1 MMKTNTNRTLF
12 TYQKIST
19 AAAFLLLAVLIV
31 FPLLMI
37 FRTAID
43 QNGVIDLMA
52 PLRLLGQSD
61 LTSVMFSTLWLGCC
75 VIVTT
80 TVLALPLAWMM
91 AKTAIG
97 RQRWLDVVFL
107 IPFMTPPY
115 IGSMGWMLFMQK
127 NGYMEQ
133 ILPASAKITPAFFS
147 FGGMVMIMSLHL
159 FPFLYLILRNTLEQI
174 GGSTEE
180 AASVHGASFGYRFR
194 RIILPLLLSS
204 YAMGALLIFV
214 KTIAEFG
221 TPATFGR
228 KIGFYVMTSEIHKY
242 ISSWPIDFGKAT
254 SLASLLL
261 TACLL
266 MWYIQS
272 ILSSRYSYRLTG
284 GKGSRSKKYSLRGW
298 SGIVCWLYISIL
310 LITSIGIPYFSVIT
324 ASLLRL
330 RGTGLAVGNF
340 TLEHYKDLL
349 SFGSESMEALINSF
363 TLSLVAATIAVLI
376 GTFLAL
382 KVGQGKR
389 WSQKGIDLFSLMP
402 NTVPGIVIVVG
413 LILFWNSPWMPIPLY
428 NSYGMVVLTY
438 IILFLPYTL
447 QYVKANNGQ
456 IDPILLQA
464 GAISGGHPLYVFRR
478 ILLPLLLPGMIAGW
492 TMTFTIANRELVAS
506 LLILP
511 PSMQTSATYIFAQFE
526 QGAVSMGM
534 AMAVVSVGITTILL
548 LILQTLPAYRK
559 QQVS

>member
-298 SGIVCWLYISIL
+298 SGIVCWLYISVL

-340 TLEHYKDLL
+340 TFEHYKDLL
-349 SFGSESMEALINSF
+349 SWGSESMEALINSF

-534 AMAVVSVGITTILL
+534 AMAVVSVGITTVLL

>member
-43 QNGVIDLMA
+43 QDGVIDLMA

-298 SGIVCWLYISIL
+298 SGIVCWLYISVL

-349 SFGSESMEALINSF
+349 SWGSESMEALINSF
-363 TLSLVAATIAVLI
+363 TLSLIAATIAVLI

>member
-1 MMKTNTNRTLF
+1 MIHYRKW
-12 TYQKIST
+12 ST

-31 FPLLMI
+31 FPLLLI
-37 FRTAID
+37 FYTAIERD
-43 QNGVIDLMA
+43 GHIDLAA
-52 PLRLLGQSD
+52 PLEIIAGSHLA
-61 LTSVMFSTLWLGCC
+61 SVLFHSLWLGVL
-75 VIVTT
+75 VILVTT
-80 TVLALPLAWMM
+80 ILALPLAWIM
-91 AKTAIG
+91 ARSPLG
-97 RQRWLDVVFL
+97 RQRWLDVVLL

-133 ILPASAKITPAFFS
+133 LLPSAAVWTPAFFS
-147 FGGMVMIMSLHL
+147 LGGMVMIMSLHL
-159 FPFLYLILRNTLEQI
+159 FPFLYLILRNTLLQI
-174 GGSTEE
+174 SGSMEEAGAVHGGSP
-180 AASVHGASFGYRFR
+180 GYRFR

-204 YAMGALLIFV
+204 YAMGVLLIFV

-228 KIGFYVMTSEIHKY
+228 RIGYSVMTSEIHKY

-254 SLASLLL
+254 ALASLLL
-261 TACLL
+261 SACLV

-284 GKGSRSKKYSLRGW
+284 GKGSRKKGYTLTGW
-298 SGIVCWLYISIL
+298 KGLLSGLYIAL
-310 LITSIGIPYFSVIT
+310 LLLVSIGIPYFSVIT
-324 ASLLRL
+324 ASLLKL
-330 RGTGLAVGNF
+330 RGAGIEAGNWTF
-340 TLEHYKDLL
+340 KHYTELL
-349 SFGSESMEALINSF
+349 QPGSDSLEALLNSF
-363 TLSLVAATIAVLI
+363 TLSLAASTIAVII

-382 KVGQGKR
+382 KVSRGQR
-389 WSQKGIDLFSLMP
+389 ASQKWIDLFSLMP

-413 LILFWNSPWMPIPLY
+413 LILFWNSPWMPVPLY

-438 IILFLPYTL
+438 VILFLPYTV
-447 QYVKANNGQ
+447 QYVKANYGQ
-456 IDPILLQA
+456 IDSVLLQA
-464 GAISGGHPLYVFRR
+464 GAMAGGRPLYVFRR
-478 ILLPLLLPGMIAGW
+478 ILLPLLIPGIIAGW
-492 TMTFTIANRELVAS
+492 MMTFTISNRELVAS

-548 LILQTLPAYRK
+548 LILNVLPSARGG
-559 QQVS
+559 QQV

>member
-298 SGIVCWLYISIL
+298 SGIVCWLYISVL

-349 SFGSESMEALINSF
+349 SWGSESMEALINSF

>member
-1 MMKTNTNRTLF
+1 MKTNTNRTLF

-363 TLSLVAATIAVLI
+363 TLSLIAATIAVLI

>member
-75 VIVTT
+75 VIVAI

-91 AKTAIG
+91 AKTAMG

-298 SGIVCWLYISIL
+298 SGIVCWLYIGVL

-330 RGTGLAVGNF
+330 RGTGLAAGNF
-340 TLEHYKDLL
+340 TLQHYSDLL
-349 SFGSESMEALINSF
+349 SWGSESMEALINSF

-382 KVGQGKR
+382 KVGQSKR
-389 WSQKGIDLFSLMP
+389 WSQKAIDLFSLMP

>member
-349 SFGSESMEALINSF
+349 SWGSESMEALINSF

>member
-1 MMKTNTNRTLF
+1 MKTNTNRTLF

-298 SGIVCWLYISIL
+298 SGIVCWLYISVL

-349 SFGSESMEALINSF
+349 SWGSESMEALINSF